1 MKRDGKMN
9 KNYVLGLFFVAA
21 LGLGAYFAMFPKSSN
36 LMGPSFGAANA
47 TTLGEAD
54 PSLVVDMV
62 MGEEDAQITMTEYA
76 SYTCPHCRSFHQG
89 AFQNLKADYIDTG
102 KIRFTY
108 REIYFDRFGLWGSI
122 IARCGGQDKFF
133 AISDLL
139 FTKQSEWTKGSPAE
153 IAGNLRRIGIA
164 AGLSQDAVQAC
175 FSDGQ
180 KAKNLVAWDKENRN
194 ADGITSTPSFLI
206 NGTKYSNMS
215 YAEFQKI
222 LDAQ

>member
-1 MKRDGKMN
+1 MKRDDKMK

-21 LGLGAYFAMFPKSSN
+21 LCLSAFFVMLPKSSSF
-36 LMGPSFGAANA
+36 MGPSFGAANA
-47 TTLGEAD
+47 TTVGEAD
-54 PSLVVDMV
+54 PSLIVDMV
-62 MGEEDAQITMTEYA
+62 MGREDAQITMTEYA

-108 REIYFDRFGLWGSI
+108 REIYFDRYGLWGSI

-133 AISDLL
+133 AISNLL
-139 FTKQSEWTKGSPAE
+139 YTKQSEWIKGSPAE
-153 IAGNLRRIGIA
+153 IADNLRRIGIT
-164 AGLSQDAVQAC
+164 AGLSQDAVQVC

-180 KAKNLVAWDKENRN
+180 KAQNLVAWDKQNRN
-194 ADGITSTPSFLI
+194 ADDITSTPSFVI
-206 NGTKYSNMS
+206 NGTKYANMS
-215 YAEFQKI
+215 YSEFQKI